1 MRKCICGND
10 AVIICSGGGYGVTC
24 PVCGLGTE
32 KLPSQEEAVKAWENG
47 KVIIPKVMM
56 IPKPEKKVEKKEE
69 KKEEIEEVE
78 QKEEKKEEPV
88 AEQKSVLFDEPIR
101 KPRRKKK
108 V

>member
-1 MRKCICGND
+1 MIKCICGND

-47 KVIIPKVMM
+47 KVIVPKVML
-56 IPKPEKKVEKKEE
+56 IPKPEKNVEKK
-69 KKEEIEEVE
+69 V
-78 QKEEKKEEPV
+78 EEPV
-88 AEQKSVLFDEPIR
+88 EEIKAEEPVIEQLVEEKKSVLFDEPIR

>member
-56 IPKPEKKVEKKEE
+56 IPKSEKKVEKKVEE
-69 KKEEIEEVE
+69 PVIEEVE
-78 QKEEKKEEPV
+78 QKEEKT
-88 AEQKSVLFDEPIR
+88 EQKSVLFDEPIR

>member
-47 KVIIPKVMM
+47 KVIVPKVML
-56 IPKPEKKVEKKEE
+56 IPKPENKVEKK
-69 KKEEIEEVE
+69 V
-78 QKEEKKEEPV
+78 EEPV
-88 AEQKSVLFDEPIR
+88 KEIKAEEPVIEQLVEEKKSVLFDEPIR